1 MYGSFR
7 NPALDCKTEAVRGC
21 TFDLCDLRTYV
32 WDISRQSTICQRS
45 EGVLLIKEIGKLNQ
59 ASSHTA
65 RSTDRSVG
73 TGVIALQTSSSS
85 FSPIFGIPAP
95 LSDFIYLTTSM
106 SSRMGRKRTV
116 HLQIYQANF
125 QICEFPNEKSQEP
138 TPCGVKRF
146 KKLAWLGSPC
156 WALWDAFP
164 VLLPLYIRM
173 DRIWWKKVKSKEPK
187 DGHRDRS
194 KVIDSGLGNII
205 LPPPYTSQ
213 GFSSSR
219 GSMKAWP
226 HFTLMT

>member
-65 RSTDRSVG
+65 RSTDRSVA

-85 FSPIFGIPAP
+85 YSPIFGIPAP

-125 QICEFPNEKSQEP
+125 QICEFPNERAKNQHHVE
-138 TPCGVKRF
+138 
-146 KKLAWLGSPC
+146 
-156 WALWDAFP
+156 
-164 VLLPLYIRM
+164 
-173 DRIWWKKVKSKEPK
+173 
-187 DGHRDRS
+187 
-194 KVIDSGLGNII
+194 
-205 LPPPYTSQ
+205 
-213 GFSSSR
+213 SR
-219 GSMKAWP
+219 GSRNSPGWAALAEHYEMPFLSSCLCTFVWTGFGERK
-226 HFTLMT
+226 